1 MAGVIRFPA
10 TNTLAAYIDS
20 ADPVYGTGSDG
31 TQILDGTTTVLSM
44 APSSSSYVMTSDL
57 FFHNLTI
64 KSNVTLAPNGY
75 RIFVKNALI
84 LESNATIGFS
94 TGFSSNG
101 SIAQGGA
108 ANTAVSNS
116 LGGSAT
122 GFAANPPVASVGGP
136 NYYKQP
142 RFAVLG
148 HSITAGGTAMLRGG
162 AGGSG
167 QAGGG
172 VIILSS
178 RFIYGPDSGTAT
190 IKAPGTAPAGG
201 GVILIVSSAAALPA
215 SVTTNVAGQNVG
227 TVNYMQ
233 LV

>member
-10 TNTLAAYIDS
+10 TNTLAAYLDS
-20 ADPVYGTGSDG
+20 ADSVYGTGSDG
-31 TQILDGTTTVLSM
+31 TQILDGTTTILNMV
-44 APSSSSYVMTSDL
+44 PSSSSYAMTSDL

-64 KSNVTLAPNGY
+64 KSNVILAPNGY

-108 ANTAVSNS
+108 ANTAVTHS

-122 GFAANPPVASVGGP
+122 GFSATAPTAATGGS

-142 RFAVLG
+142 RFAVNG
-148 HSITAGGTAMLRGG
+148 YSISATGTTMLRGG
-162 AGGSG
+162 AGGSA

-172 VIILSS
+172 VVILSS
-178 RFIYGPDSGTAT
+178 RFIYGPDSGTAA

-201 GVILIVSSAAALPA
+201 GVILIISSAAALPA